1 MKPSLKNNT
10 ALGQFGMAFG
20 ALALLASPTTALAQ
34 IDEVITT
41 AQRASENLQEVP
53 VSVTSLSTEELEN
66 RQVQD
71 ILDLQY
77 LVPNINI
84 GTNTGTSNAARIFLR
99 GVGEDESRGAVDP
112 AVGIYIDGVFIGKS
126 VGALFDIVDLEQ
138 IEVLRGPQG
147 TLYGRSTNGG
157 AIKLTSVKPQDEFLA
172 SVKGTYGNYDRV
184 DTKAMLNVPVT
195 DSTSVR
201 LSGLYRSRDG
211 FHTLN
216 PNGDRAEFA
225 GTNIGIQD
233 MFSLRGQLSQDF
245 GSNWNL
251 LLAADYTKD
260 DSDPVPDTVA
270 PPNDRD
276 NDQFTIE
283 PLPGT
288 TCSNLTPATF
298 QPLGCFV
305 NYDSE
310 SISQGLS
317 ATLTGSFANFDL
329 SSITS
334 YRELDDDLSSR
345 IGFPYFQETNA
356 QQFSQE
362 VTASSNFSGPFNF
375 VTGVFV
381 YEENTKLDATFV
393 VPTSLITDTSSIGVF
408 GQGNYDVTDRLTL
421 TAGVRY
427 TDENKTYEGINRAGG
442 FGRTD
447 DADFNNVSYTLKAD
461 YQITDDFLGYVS
473 YATGFKSG
481 GWSADCFSPGAAC
494 FRPVDEEK
502 VGTFEAGIKSQ
513 IWNDRLRFNATYFNN
528 QYDNLQI
535 GATTSIGFTR
545 FNVDETEIQGLEFEL
560 AFRPTQDFQLNANLG
575 FLDAEY
581 QSATPFQVSGLTNN
595 GASCQNGIPT
605 LDCALGLELKNA
617 ANYKANIG
625 AVYTKSAFGGDVTLS
640 GDVGFEGKSWSLVAN
655 NPPHTEISP
664 PTIANARIAY
674 RPDNG
679 NWNIALWGKN
689 LTDANYYRA
698 AAANQLTAYAADPI
712 TYGVDVGFDF

>member
-1 MKPSLKNNT
+1 MKQSLKNNT
-10 ALGQFGMAFG
+10 ALAQFGIILGAASLMAV
-20 ALALLASPTTALAQ
+20 PTSAVAQ

-53 VSVTSLSTEELEN
+53 VSVTALSTEELEN

-71 ILDLQY
+71 LLDLQY

-84 GTNTGTSNAARIFLR
+84 GTNTGTANAARVFLR
-99 GVGEDESRGAVDP
+99 GIGEDESRGAVDP
-112 AVGIYIDGVFIGKS
+112 AVGIYIDGVYIGKS
-126 VGALFDIVDLEQ
+126 VGALFDIVDVEQ

-157 AIKLTSVKPQDEFLA
+157 AIKLTSVKPQNEFEA

-195 DSTSVR
+195 DSTAIR

-216 PNGDRAEFA
+216 PNGDRASFS
-225 GTNIGIQD
+225 GTNVGIQD
-233 MFSLRGQLSQDF
+233 MFSLRGQISQDF
-245 GSNWNL
+245 GSDWNL
-251 LLAADYTKD
+251 LLSADYTKD

-276 NDQFTIE
+276 DDLFTIE

-288 TCSNLTPATF
+288 TCSNFTPASF

-305 NYDSE
+305 NYDNE
-310 SISQGLS
+310 TISQGLS
-317 ATLTGSFANFDL
+317 ATLTGSVANFDI

-345 IGFPYFQETNA
+345 IGFPYFQKTNA

-375 VTGVFV
+375 VTGVFI
-381 YEENTKLDATFV
+381 YEENTKLDATFI
-393 VPTSLITDTSSIGVF
+393 VPTSVITDTSSIGVF

-427 TDENKTYEGINRAGG
+427 TDEDKTFEGVNRASN
-442 FGRTD
+442 FGRVD

-461 YQITDDFLGYVS
+461 YQITDNILGYVS
-473 YATGFKSG
+473 YGTGFKSG
-481 GWSADCFSPGAAC
+481 GWSADCFEPGAC

-502 VGTFEAGIKSQ
+502 VGTFETGIKTQ
-513 IWNDRLRFNATYFNN
+513 IWDDRLRFNATYFNN
-528 QYDNLQI
+528 QYDDLQI
-535 GATTSIGFTR
+535 SATTNIGFTR
-545 FNVDETEIQGLEFEL
+545 FNVDETAIQGLEFEL
-560 AFRPTQDFQLNANLG
+560 AFKPTRAFQLNANLG
-575 FLDAEY
+575 LLDAEY
-581 QSATPFQVSGLTNN
+581 KSVTPFQASGLTNN
-595 GASCQNGIPT
+595 GASCPAGVSVI
-605 LDCALGLELKNA
+605 DCALDLELKNA
-617 ANYKANIG
+617 ADYKASIG
-625 AVYTKSAFGGDVTLS
+625 AVYTKPAFGGDVTFS
-640 GDVGFEGKSWSLVAN
+640 GDIGFEGKSWSLVAN
-655 NPPHTEISP
+655 NPPHIETSP

-679 NWNIALWGKN
+679 NWNIAFWGKN
-689 LTDANYYRA
+689 LTNEHYYRA
-698 AAANQLTAYAADPI
+698 AAANQFTAYAADPI